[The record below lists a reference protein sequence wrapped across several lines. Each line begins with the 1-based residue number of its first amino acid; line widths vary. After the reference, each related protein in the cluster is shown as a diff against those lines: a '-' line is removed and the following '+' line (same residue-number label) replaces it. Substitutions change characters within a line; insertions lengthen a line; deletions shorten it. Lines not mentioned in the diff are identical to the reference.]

1 LLLDFQDFLCWESR
15 ERPIVS
21 LNDALEGE
29 VQIFSEMVEEETYLD
44 IVLDVVIAR
53 TFELGSCIKV

>member
-1 LLLDFQDFLCWESR
+1 
-15 ERPIVS
+15 
-21 LNDALEGE
+21 
-29 VQIFSEMVEEETYLD
+29 MVEEETYLD